1 MQQLQNASLLPTYEQ
16 MSRHLN
22 SQQLFISSDHSVW
35 LFICRWLIKFLEDYF
50 GRFILSSW
58 SFDSCNTNFMPTK
71 CHKGSSHPGKR
82 RDGRVAAAV
91 KKFTMN
97 TSHALILGVMVFA
110 SAFHIGHYI
119 IGTEST
125 LRNWLWLD
133 KTYLSWPRHDGDFI
147 IVDDELIRRRL
158 HTSMRKGSFNA
169 TYPNIAHFFNHIP
182 KVSKVICAYPL
193 LFILK

>member
-1 MQQLQNASLLPTYEQ
+1 MVVLFCLHGRLIRAIQISCQQN
-16 MSRHLN
+16 
-22 SQQLFISSDHSVW
+22 V
-35 LFICRWLIKFLEDYF
+35 
-50 GRFILSSW
+50 
-58 SFDSCNTNFMPTK
+58 TK
-71 CHKGSSHPGKR
+71 GAHIHRGIGVI
-82 RDGRVAAAV
+82 DGRVAAAV

-133 KTYLSWPRHDGDFI
+133 IHNTYLSWPRHDGDFI

-193 LFILK
+193 LFILNKNRMTLLLLVYLDRGILCMLLTEPNG